1 MQTVLPALATLRRQ
15 TGLPHRIVVDEAH
28 YFLDDPHV
36 PNVLDVAAGGST
48 LVTYRASKLRSDL
61 LARCEAIIVTRESDP
76 QEVRALHALCHSCAG
91 PKSESEWALL
101 FESIVMGEA
110 VALPVTEEAA
120 GDVRRIRLSP
130 RLTPHVRHLA
140 KYVDLPVSEGHA
152 FVFWRDGSCGRRART
167 LREFVSIVEQSPVTE
182 LDGHFQRHDFSNWI
196 MGVFGDYP
204 LAKTLREIEDDY
216 LAGVRLDV
224 TSSLARAVRARY
236 ELIDPGP
243 ELNA

>member
-1 MQTVLPALATLRRQ
+1 M
-15 TGLPHRIVVDEAH
+15 
-28 YFLDDPHV
+28 
-36 PNVLDVAAGGST
+36 
-48 LVTYRASKLRSDL
+48 
-61 LARCEAIIVTRESDP
+61 
-76 QEVRALHALCHSCAG
+76 
-91 PKSESEWALL
+91 
-101 FESIVMGEA
+101 
-110 VALPVTEEAA
+110 
-120 GDVRRIRLSP
+120 
-130 RLTPHVRHLA
+130 
-140 KYVDLPVSEGHA
+140 
-152 FVFWRDGSCGRRART
+152 
-167 LREFVSIVEQSPVTE
+167 EQSPVTE